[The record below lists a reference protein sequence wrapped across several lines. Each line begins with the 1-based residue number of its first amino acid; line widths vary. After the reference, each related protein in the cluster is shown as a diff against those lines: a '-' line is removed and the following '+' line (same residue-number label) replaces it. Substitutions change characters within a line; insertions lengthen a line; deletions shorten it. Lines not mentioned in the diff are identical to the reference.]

1 MLANIEAISY
11 ITGNDGNYYIITE
24 FSKLPI
30 ESFHSENEAIEFIQ
44 GYKWKFNITETQQKG
59 SMFRDLVHQDFAEGF
74 VYQKVNNLDIPIT
87 ANV

>member
-11 ITGNDGNYYIITE
+11 ITDNNGNYYIITE

-30 ESFHSENEAIEFIQ
+30 ESFQNEKEAIEFIK
-44 GYKWKFNITETQQKG
+44 GYQLKSNITAANQKG
-59 SMFRDLVHQDFAEGF
+59 WLYRELVEHDLREGI
-74 VYQKVNNLDIPIT
+74 VYQKVNNIDIRIT

>member
-24 FSKLPI
+24 FSRLPI
-30 ESFHSENEAIEFIQ
+30 ESFQSENEAIEFIE
-44 GYKWKFNITETQQKG
+44 GYQRKSNITAANQKG
-59 SMFRDLVHQDFAEGF
+59 WLFREFVEQDLREGIM
-74 VYQKVNNLDIPIT
+74 YQKVNNLDIRIT